1 MVSRRRNTINTR
13 NFFIRYHPLSFFYNN
28 FEEKGVVWH
37 FWKIKTFQKCHTT
50 PFLITDKIQI
60 NKYERNIKI

>member
-37 FWKIKTFQKCHTT
+37 FWKIKTFQKCHAT
-50 PFLITDKIQI
+50 FS
-60 NKYERNIKI
+60 